1 MEIPYTELSAETL
14 EAVIEDFVTREGTDY
29 GQQEYSLQSK
39 IEQVKGQ
46 LQRGEVK
53 ITFDPE
59 SETCSLIHTR
69 ELI

>member
-1 MEIPYTELSAETL
+1 MEIPFTELSAETL
-14 EAVIEDFVTREGTDY
+14 EAVIEEFITREGTDY

-59 SETCSLIHTR
+59 SETCSLIPAR

>member
-1 MEIPYTELSAETL
+1 MEIPYTELSAEIL
-14 EAVIEDFVTREGTDY
+14 DAVIEDFVTREGTDY

-59 SETCSLIHTR
+59 SETCSLIPAR

>member
-14 EAVIEDFVTREGTDY
+14 EAVIEEFITREGTDY

-59 SETCSLIHTR
+59 SETCSLISAR
-69 ELI
+69 EIV